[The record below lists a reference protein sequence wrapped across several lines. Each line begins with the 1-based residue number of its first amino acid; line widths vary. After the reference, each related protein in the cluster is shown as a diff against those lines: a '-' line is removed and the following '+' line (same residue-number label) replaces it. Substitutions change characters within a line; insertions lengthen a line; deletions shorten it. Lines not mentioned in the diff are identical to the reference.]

1 MQSRRAARGLIS
13 TASSTLGERDELFK
27 IPWHPTACSCAAR
40 DVAGRLWRTLASK
53 VGSKPVATG
62 SKVEAE
68 AAHPA
73 DKKPQSLS
81 HEYRSGM
88 KAPNLR
94 KEMIGLYGY
103 EILKTAK
110 GFRIFAQDAIDKS
123 ETIINSIKGMPPSM
137 DVIRAMDD
145 ISDTVCT
152 VVDAAELCRNT
163 HPDK

>member
-1 MQSRRAARGLIS
+1 V
-13 TASSTLGERDELFK
+13 
-27 IPWHPTACSCAAR
+27 R
-40 DVAGRLWRTLASK
+40 DVVSKAGSEPA
-53 VGSKPVATG
+53 ATG
-62 SKVEAE
+62 SKVETESAT
-68 AAHPA
+68 AAA
-73 DKKPQSLS
+73 AGKKQILS
-81 HEYRSGM
+81 QEYRASIP
-88 KAPNLR
+88 APQLR
-94 KEMIGLYGY
+94 KEVIGLYGY

-123 ETIINSIKGMPPSM
+123 ETIINRIREMPPSM